1 MLGAFIS
8 ILLIVSNMVQPRRR
22 LPQYAVD
29 ALETLWVEAE
39 RQNCTG
45 FSRPTAHSLLA
56 DDTDLELPDVDI
68 EHTLDLLRQRGELY
82 LADDRLKITGLVME
96 EPPPSER

>member
-1 MLGAFIS
+1 
-8 ILLIVSNMVQPRRR
+8 MVQPRRR

-29 ALETLWVEAE
+29 ALVTLWIEAE

-56 DDTDLELPDVDI
+56 DDTDLGLTETDI
-68 EHTLDLLRQRGELY
+68 DHTPDLLHQRGELY
-82 LADDRLKITGLVME
+82 PADDRLKITGLVMGE
-96 EPPPSER
+96 SPPNEQS